1 MPGVPPA
8 LLLAALLVLI
18 GTQVASL
25 IAPRRPPYLLRLAL
39 SALAVLGG
47 ELLGR
52 TGGGWLALGDLHP
65 ALDAV
70 LVGSLQWGATWWWG
84 RRRQPA

>member
-1 MPGVPPA
+1 V
-8 LLLAALLVLI
+8 LAALLVLI

-25 IAPRRPPYLLRLAL
+25 VAPRRPPYWLRLAL
-39 SALAVLGG
+39 SAVAVLGG

-70 LVGSLQWGATWWWG
+70 LLGTVQWAATWWWG
-84 RRRQPA
+84 RRRQTA